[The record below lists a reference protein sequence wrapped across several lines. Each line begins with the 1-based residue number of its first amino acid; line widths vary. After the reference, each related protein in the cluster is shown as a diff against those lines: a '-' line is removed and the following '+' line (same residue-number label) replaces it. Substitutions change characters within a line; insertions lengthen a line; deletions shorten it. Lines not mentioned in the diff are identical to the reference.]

1 MYGHCIAFQ
10 IYIQNAL
17 FDRRKEYFT
26 VFFGVD
32 DIDIIRSR
40 LHHILKCSKLRSILQ
55 DYLHSQKVRAVQVN
69 RASQRGKLRGDTL

>member
-1 MYGHCIAFQ
+1 MYSHCTAFQ
-10 IYIQNAL
+10 IYIQNTL
-17 FDRRKEYFT
+17 FDRRKKDFS
-26 VFFGVD
+26 VFPGIN

>member
-17 FDRRKEYFT
+17 FDRRKEHFA

-32 DIDIIRSR
+32 DIDIICSCF
-40 LHHILKCSKLRSILQ
+40 HHILQRSKQFSIFRE
-55 DYLHSQKVRAVQVN
+55 YVHPNHISNKIFIFF
-69 RASQRGKLRGDTL
+69 